1 MMKPLHLLGLNAA
14 FAALM
19 IFAAAEAA
27 DAQRRGGGGGGRQV
41 RASSSGSISGASR
54 ASTRDVNRG
63 ANRDVNRNRDVN
75 VNRDVNINRDVDI
88 DIDHD
93 NGWGDID
100 HPIAAGAAIAATTA
114 IVVGS
119 YYSAL
124 PSGCMKVIENGMTY
138 YTCNGYWY
146 QPVYKGSSVTYVV
159 VNQP

>member
-1 MMKPLHLLGLNAA
+1 MMKPLHLLGMNAA
-14 FAALM
+14 FAALL
-19 IFAAAEAA
+19 IFAAAEAS
-27 DAQRRGGGGGGRQV
+27 DAQRRGGGGGSRQV
-41 RASSSGSISGASR
+41 RASSSGSISGANR
-54 ASTRDVNRG
+54 AASRDVNRG
-63 ANRDVNRNRDVN
+63 TNRDANRDIN

-88 DIDHD
+88 DVDHD

-119 YYSAL
+119 YYSSL
-124 PSGCMKVIENGMTY
+124 PSGCMKVIEAGATY

-146 QPVYKGSSVTYVV
+146 QPVYKGNSVTYVV